1 MTKENIV
8 DKFRVTK
15 FPDEKQLSFTIRIL
29 KVQLLNNHLY
39 DNLPPFREKDGNC
52 YYEFYVKAEA
62 DAFFEFV
69 VPLVAS
75 TRMVSI
81 SKLYS

>member
-15 FPDEKQLSFTIRIL
+15 FPDEKQLSFTISIL

-39 DNLPPFREKDGNC
+39 DNLPPFREKDGSMR
-52 YYEFYVKAEA
+52 K
-62 DAFFEFV
+62 
-69 VPLVAS
+69 
-75 TRMVSI
+75 I
-81 SKLYS
+81 G

>member
-15 FPDEKQLSFTIRIL
+15 HPDQSQLSFTIRIL

-52 YYEFYVKAEA
+52 YYEFYMKEEA

-69 VPLVAS
+69 APLVS
-75 TRMVSI
+75 SSRMTSI